1 MTKLIFLVVLVLS
14 SSAAADQVAVPA
26 PPAAADDALR
36 KTCVDAM
43 NADPA
48 FAKSIAATVD
58 KQIDQKTIDA
68 HKDAAYH
75 IEKNKKHVILAYAAM
90 WVIAALFVAFL
101 WRRQQGLKGEIDQLR
116 KDLDAAGKS

>member
-1 MTKLIFLVVLVLS
+1 MKLIFIISIALAGT
-14 SSAAADQVAVPA
+14 AAAQPA
-26 PPAAADDALR
+26 PAQDPAALR

-68 HKDAAYH
+68 HEDADKH
-75 IEKNKKHVILAYAAM
+75 IQKNEKHVIYAYAAM
-90 WVIAALFVAFL
+90 WIIAALFVIFL
-101 WRRQQGLKGEIDQLR
+101 WRRQQGLEAQIAQLK
-116 KDLDAAGKS
+116 KDLEAAAK